1 MSRILL
7 VDHDQELSRSLAR
20 AFGKLRP
27 DLAFLTAPSAGQA
40 MQMMRERSV
49 DIVLAELQMPGM
61 DGLELLGWL
70 REHCPDVSAFVMSAY
85 GTSETA
91 AQVEAVGGVDFFAK
105 PLDATA
111 VMARLTDTLAQSVHG
126 HVSYVSLASF
136 LQLLEMERKT
146 CTLNVSYGDSAG
158 CLVVR
163 RGQLV
168 AARIGDKSGEEAAIT
183 IVAWPFPS
191 ISISRQCVEIPSTIQ
206 SSLGFIVME
215 AMRLQDEAARNAPPT
230 DGHGSVWP
238 TPRRTWR
245 PSTLTASDR
254 PPPDSSRGRNG
265 ELALPSGARGM
276 ALVETATGNV
286 LRAAS
291 RDDCP
296 IGELARMA
304 SQLLL
309 HEAATLELCSN
320 GAGEGVEELV
330 LSTST
335 RCDVIKPLGA
345 TEFALLVFAPEETNL
360 VMARIELEHFIA
372 FHHE

>member
-1 MSRILL
+1 MSRILI
-7 VDHDQELSRSLAR
+7 VDDDLELSRSLAR

-27 DLAFLTAPSAGQA
+27 DLAILTAPSAAQA
-40 MQMMRERSV
+40 IRMMQERSV
-49 DIVLAELQMPGM
+49 DIVLTDLQMPEM
-61 DGLELLGWL
+61 DGFELLAWL
-70 REHCPDVSAFVMSAY
+70 RSHCPDVSVFMMSAY

-91 AQVEAVGGVDFFAK
+91 AKIGSLGGLDYFPK
-105 PLDATA
+105 PVDATA
-111 VMARLTDTLAQSVHG
+111 VLARLTDALAQSVHG
-126 HVSYVSLASF
+126 HVNYVSLASF

-146 CTLNVSYGDSAG
+146 CTLSVSYGDSTG
-158 CLVVR
+158 YLVVR

-168 AARIGDKSGEEAAIT
+168 AARSGEKSGEEAAIT
-183 IVAWPFPS
+183 IVAWPYPS
-191 ISISRQCVEIPSTIQ
+191 ISISRQCVETPVTIN
-206 SSLGFIVME
+206 SSLGFILIE
-215 AMRLQDEAARNAPPT
+215 AMRIQDEAARNAPVAE
-230 DGHGSVWP
+230 GHGSVWP

-245 PSTLTASDR
+245 PTGTPASDK
-254 PPPDSSRGRNG
+254 PPPDSSRGRNV
-265 ELALPSGARGM
+265 ELSLPSGARGM

-296 IGELARMA
+296 LGELARMA

-309 HEAATLELCSN
+309 QEAATLELCSI
-320 GAGEGVEELV
+320 GSGEGVEELV

-372 FHHE
+372 LYHQ